1 MCKYC
6 GKKIDDWDDTNLLAT
21 DLDLNGF
28 KIAEVETT
36 IDEGNKLKLIVWSE
50 DCDIMSKVVMPI
62 QYCPVCGR
70 KLEPWEE
77 D

>member
-6 GKKIDDWDDTNLLAT
+6 DKDIDSWDDTNLLT
-21 DLDLNGF
+21 VDLELNGL

-36 IDEGNKLKLIVWSE
+36 IDGGNKLKLIVWSE
-50 DCDIMSKVVMPI
+50 DCDMIADREMRI

-70 KLEPWEE
+70 KLEPWEG
-77 D
+77 